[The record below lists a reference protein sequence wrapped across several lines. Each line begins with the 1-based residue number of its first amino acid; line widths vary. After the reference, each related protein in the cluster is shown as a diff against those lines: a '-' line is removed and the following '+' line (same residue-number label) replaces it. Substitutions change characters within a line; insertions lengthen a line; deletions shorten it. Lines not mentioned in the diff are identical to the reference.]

1 MDSVVVGFELA
12 DAAPFIVSL
21 GHCLSPPG
29 WDGVKE
35 VRMIGGEFRVFNP
48 TNNEQEKTYKTYRSV
63 LISPLFAGVLRFL

>member
-1 MDSVVVGFELA
+1 MDSVVVGFEFA

-35 VRMIGGEFRVFNP
+35 VRMIGGEFGVFNP
-48 TNNEQEKTYKTYRSV
+48 TNNEQEKTYRTYGPVRRG
-63 LISPLFAGVLRFL
+63 PLFAGVLQCL